1 MARSRGGRAQALV
14 DYHTLAE
21 LRYQIRR
28 FLRVREIAARAVGVH
43 PQQYLLLLQVK
54 GLERRRPAT
63 IGALAERLQV
73 RHHSAVELVD
83 RLERQGMVTRRRH
96 SGDRR
101 EVVVKLHP
109 AGEAVL
115 RKLARYSLAELR
127 TEAPAVVAS
136 LTRLVGKR
144 KRGADPRGTA
154 RRR

>member
-1 MARSRGGRAQALV
+1 
-14 DYHTLAE
+14 
-21 LRYQIRR
+21 
-28 FLRVREIAARAVGVH
+28 
-43 PQQYLLLLQVK
+43 
-54 GLERRRPAT
+54 
-63 IGALAERLQV
+63 
-73 RHHSAVELVD
+73 
-83 RLERQGMVTRRRH
+83 MVTRRRH